1 MFLLFLL
8 CPLSKVAQYAMKD
21 LTMEEEEGP
30 RGRRE
35 PRPNNYV
42 SALRITSVIDGF
54 TTLILTLTH
63 KTYVHKVC
71 FMGFL
76 TG

>member
-1 MFLLFLL
+1 
-8 CPLSKVAQYAMKD
+8 
-21 LTMEEEEGP
+21 MEKEEGWE
-30 RGRRE
+30 GRE
-35 PRPNNYV
+35 VPQLNGYV
-42 SALRITSVIDGF
+42 SALRIEGF
-54 TTLILTLTH
+54 TTLILALTH

>member
-1 MFLLFLL
+1 
-8 CPLSKVAQYAMKD
+8 
-21 LTMEEEEGP
+21 MEEEEGP